1 MCFHLCSIILVSR
14 NCRIARIGEDMCN
27 MYYAH
32 HFLFT
37 YVVGKRNHM
46 TGLRKGDLFGEKW
59 PKFTS
64 FHLILQ
70 QYWNWKNVVNAIK
83 RKLTPFNSF

>member
-1 MCFHLCSIILVSR
+1 MLSFEF
-14 NCRIARIGEDMCN
+14 NNIGEQKLSHCQDWRNMCN
-27 MYYAH
+27 RYYAH

-46 TGLRKGDLFGEKW
+46 ASLRESDVSSEKW

>member
-1 MCFHLCSIILVSR
+1 MLSFEFNHL
-14 NCRIARIGEDMCN
+14 
-27 MYYAH
+27 

-46 TGLRKGDLFGEKW
+46 TGLGKGDLSSEKL

-64 FHLILQ
+64 FHLIL
-70 QYWNWKNVVNAIK
+70 
-83 RKLTPFNSF
+83 

>member
-1 MCFHLCSIILVSR
+1 
-14 NCRIARIGEDMCN
+14 MCN
-27 MYYAH
+27 RYYAH

-37 YVVGKRNHM
+37 YVVGERNHM
-46 TGLRKGDLFGEKW
+46 AGLRKGELFGEKW

-70 QYWNWKNVVNAIK
+70 QYWSWKNVVNALK